1 MVKIV
6 FTYQWIIVQPE
17 VDQILTGIQKPL
29 GQGCQLVEA
38 QRPETNVDIN
48 VCREK
53 GSLLSF
59 VYKFGQV
66 ARQCC

>member
-6 FTYQWIIVQPE
+6 FTYQWIIVQPK
-17 VDQILTGIQKPL
+17 VDQVLTGIQKPL

-38 QRPETNVDIN
+38 QRPERNVYNN

-59 VYKFGQV
+59 VYKFGRV
-66 ARQCC
+66 ASWC